1 MTPAAAQVRS
11 EQADRLL
18 GIVSTATCCSL
29 YGLSNAGKSQLLR
42 SLPGY
47 AARQP
52 DAANMLLVYVDCNRI
67 VENTAHGFFEVIM
80 RSLLEALEEDDDA
93 APSTALLATLRE
105 HHQAITSAAS
115 GFRASLAF
123 NNGIA
128 EACAGLGRNLVL
140 LLDEFDEIYVA
151 IEERALL
158 NLRALKDKYRERLT
172 YLTATIRPL
181 TDPGLRAENEFAE
194 LFTSAHVPTQ
204 PLSADDT
211 SRVIDFSGGATIPA
225 ESRAQIVSLSGGH
238 YGLVSALTQAALR
251 HSPSL
256 ANDANARA
264 ECLKIWNQLRPDEQ
278 HALAVLAT
286 NGDEG
291 LNPLDREHLTT
302 FGLLDA
308 QGRLFSPLFKAFL
321 ARQGARVQ
329 SNEQGVF
336 VDEDAGEV
344 RVDGEK
350 ISVLTDLEYR
360 LMQLLA
366 QRQDRLT
373 TKEMIVE
380 AVWNGSYMDRVDDAR
395 IEKLVSRLRAKIEPD
410 PLKPRYLL
418 TQRGRGYKLVS
429 KPSLGDADA

>member
-1 MTPAAAQVRS
+1 MPMLRIQ
-11 EQADRLL
+11 QADRLIAIL
-18 GIVSTATCCSL
+18 QSATCCSL

-42 SLPGY
+42 ALPDFARSRPDCESL
-47 AARQP
+47 
-52 DAANMLLVYVDCNRI
+52 LLVYVDCNRI
-67 VENTAHGFFEVIM
+67 VENNAHGFFEVIV
-80 RSLLEALEEDDDA
+80 RSLLEGLEEA
-93 APSTALLATLRE
+93 NGTVSAGLLASLRD

-115 GFRASLAF
+115 GFQASLAF

-128 EACAGLGRNLVL
+128 EVCAGLGRNLVL
-140 LLDEFDEIYVA
+140 LLDEFDEIYTA

-172 YLTATIRPL
+172 FLTATIRPL
-181 TDPGLRAENEFAE
+181 TDYAIRAENEFAE
-194 LFTSAHVPTQ
+194 LFTNASVPTGL
-204 PLSADDT
+204 LSTEDAQ
-211 SRVIDFSGGATIPA
+211 RVIALTGGEHLPA
-225 ESRAQIVSLSGGH
+225 DVQTQIAALGGGH
-238 YGLVSALTQAALR
+238 FGLITALTQATLR
-251 HSPSL
+251 HTTAL

-264 ECLKIWNQLRPDEQ
+264 ECLKIWNQLRPEEQ
-278 HALAVLAT
+278 NALTVLAA

-291 LNPLDREHLTT
+291 LNPLDREHLAA

-308 QGRLFSPLFKAFL
+308 NGRLFSPLFKTFL
-321 ARQGARVQ
+321 VRQGAGAQ
-329 SNEQGVF
+329 NIEQGVY

-344 RVDGEK
+344 RVDGVK

-366 QRQDRLT
+366 QRRDRLT

-380 AVWNGSYMDRVDDAR
+380 SVWNSNYLDRVDDAR

-418 TQRGRGYKLVS
+418 TQRGRGYKLVN
-429 KPSLGDADA
+429 KPATDADA

>member
-1 MTPAAAQVRS
+1 MLRIQ
-11 EQADRLL
+11 QAERLL
-18 GIVSTATCCSL
+18 EILRSATCCSL

-42 SLPGY
+42 ALPGY
-47 AARQP
+47 ARRTRP
-52 DAANMLLVYVDCNRI
+52 DDPMLLVYVDCNRI
-67 VENTAHGFFEVIM
+67 VENNAHGFFEVIV
-80 RSLLEALEEDDDA
+80 RSLLEELEEA
-93 APSTALLATLRE
+93 NGAVPPALLAGLRD

-115 GFRASLAF
+115 GFQASLAF

-128 EACAGLGRNLVL
+128 EACAGLGRNIVL

-172 YLTATIRPL
+172 FLTATIRPL
-181 TDPGLRAENEFAE
+181 TDPAMRAENEFAE
-194 LFTSAHVPTQ
+194 LFTTASVSTGLLSPEDTQ
-204 PLSADDT
+204 
-211 SRVIDFSGGATIPA
+211 RVIELYGGGDLTQDL
-225 ESRAQIVSLSGGH
+225 RAQIAALGGGH
-238 YGLVSALTQAALR
+238 YGLVTALTQAALR
-251 HSPSL
+251 HTPAL
-256 ANDANARA
+256 ASDANARA
-264 ECLKIWNQLRPDEQ
+264 ECLKIWNQLRPEEQ
-278 HALAVLAT
+278 SALAVLAS

-291 LNPLDREHLTT
+291 LNPLDREHLAA

-308 QGRLFSPLFKAFL
+308 GGRLFSPLFRTFL
-321 ARQGARVQ
+321 VRQGAGAP
-329 SNEQGVF
+329 SAEQGVY

-344 RVDGEK
+344 RVDGVR

-366 QRQDRLT
+366 QRRDRLT

-380 AVWNGSYMDRVDDAR
+380 SVWNGAYMDRVDDAR

-429 KPSLGDADA
+429 KPVTDSEA